1 MYHHVFVAGTF
12 DGLHAGHQEFLA
24 RAFAEGEKVT
34 IGLTSDAFVKKFK
47 VQSIKCKVNS
57 HEERRAQL
65 VVWLEQQDFLAR
77 ATIIAIDDPD
87 EPAASMPDLDAL
99 VVTSETR
106 KRGERINE
114 LRMGSTPLPLSSLT
128 LIEIPMVEAQDGVP
142 ISSTRLR
149 NGEIDADG
157 RLVMPES
164 LRAILAQPL
173 GTVLKKI
180 DIAASI
186 TRSLELVTITVGDI
200 ATKTLLDAGVI
211 PNLAIID
218 GRVGREPFSEVID
231 RLKPASSIKSGPGFI
246 SKEAVKAIESTH
258 DTGNQA
264 IKQHHVILIDGEEDL
279 LLLPAVIHAP
289 LGAIVYYGQP
299 NEGLVEV
306 VVTKEK
312 KREALELIQK
322 FT

>member
-12 DGLHAGHQEFLA
+12 DGLHAGHREFLA

-99 VVTSETR
+99 VVTSDTR

-114 LRMGSTPLPLSSLT
+114 LRMGSTPLPLSPLT

-149 NGEIDADG
+149 FW
-157 RLVMPES
+157 M
-164 LRAILAQPL
+164 
-173 GTVLKKI
+173 
-180 DIAASI
+180 
-186 TRSLELVTITVGDI
+186 
-200 ATKTLLDAGVI
+200 
-211 PNLAIID
+211 
-218 GRVGREPFSEVID
+218 
-231 RLKPASSIKSGPGFI
+231 PASYRILQLSTAEWVGSRFLKLSIASNPLLQ
-246 SKEAVKAIESTH
+246 SKAAQDLSVR
-258 DTGNQA
+258 
-264 IKQHHVILIDGEEDL
+264 KQ
-279 LLLPAVIHAP
+279 
-289 LGAIVYYGQP
+289 
-299 NEGLVEV
+299 
-306 VVTKEK
+306 
-312 KREALELIQK
+312 
-322 FT
+322 